1 MSGEYEHEEAKGIG
15 STRQDA
21 SEILG
26 DSETTFDQPSVSD
39 IEPYISRFNLQE
51 LLGGTENV
59 RHELDNVF
67 RETGYGSAS
76 SVGFQTLTG
85 FNYHRIGQPLVHGNR
100 DNMGFTFFTRPI
112 LNLTYDNLSAKRE
125 LSILRNAQP
134 NTVARYVRNML
145 DPWGARGTPAF
156 TSYGSNVEFYD
167 SLQAQRYNSE
177 HPTDYLHAADMNS
190 RKSPMVDEYNPF
202 IPLLSNTLVSLS
214 GWKDVAINDYT
225 SKAGIGNEQWAMP
238 DGYFNI
244 RDTFELNANFRNIH
258 GDPITL
264 LFQTWIQYYMGCRD
278 MDLHPYPNFIYER
291 EWDYN
296 TKIYRFIMDQSRRY
310 IQKYAATIAY
320 PTSVSFGQ
328 QFNVDSSKNFV
339 DTNSELPITFKC
351 IGASYNDPILL
362 YEFNEVVGEYC
373 DGLKIRYDQYNYET
387 QSLVVK
393 DMESWVKLKP
403 SELLRG
409 TYFAIPLVNYIT
421 YELEWWVPR
430 DKYLT
435 YVYKEIKKRVVRLDG
450 EYKEDNKSSEY
461 ESVSDATPISPA
473 NVNSTAPY

>member
-1 MSGEYEHEEAKGIG
+1 MSNDPINLKDPDNDYPENGYSQVRNPK
-15 STRQDA
+15 
-21 SEILG
+21 
-26 DSETTFDQPSVSD
+26 VSD
-39 IEPYISRFNLQE
+39 IDPYTLRFNLQE
-51 LLGGTENV
+51 KLGGASNV
-59 RHELDNVF
+59 RNELDTVL
-67 RETGYGSAS
+67 RETGYGSVS
-76 SVGFQTLTG
+76 SVGFQTFTG

-125 LSILRNAQP
+125 LATLRNAGP
-134 NTVARYVRNML
+134 NTIARFVRNTL

-156 TSYGSNVEFYD
+156 TSSGSNVSFIGGGNGND
-167 SLQAQRYNSE
+167 
-177 HPTDYLHAADMNS
+177 PTEAIHVADVNS

-225 SKAGIGNEQWAMP
+225 SKAGIGNEQWVMP
-238 DGYFNI
+238 DGYYNI
-244 RDTFELNANFRNIH
+244 RDTFELNANFRNIE

-278 MDLHPYPNFIYER
+278 LDLNPYPNFIYER
-291 EWDYN
+291 EFDYN
-296 TKIYRFIMDQSRRY
+296 TKIYRFIMDHSRRY

-339 DTNSELPITFKC
+339 ETNAELPITFKC

-373 DGLKIRYDQYNYET
+373 EGLQIQYDKYDYNT

-393 DMESWVKLKP
+393 DMENWVKLQP
-403 SELLRG
+403 SEKLRG

-430 DKYLT
+430 DKYIS
-435 YVYKEIKKRVVRLDG
+435 YIHKEIKQNIVKIS
-450 EYKEDNKSSEY
+450 KSEIDDY
-461 ESVSDATPISPA
+461 EVGQPPL
-473 NVNSTAPY
+473 VGNSGI